1 MNVITEPSYGPMR
14 ERALDGMLLPRARG
28 EETVM
33 FGTIARAKIKP
44 ENRMSFEEVMRTQMS
59 AAPIDGFVAGYTVW
73 PEKVDDE
80 VMLVA
85 IFRDRE
91 SYMRN
96 ADDPAQDARFREMRA
111 LLESDPEW
119 MDGEFQ
125 EG

>member
-1 MNVITEPSYGPMR
+1 
-14 ERALDGMLLPRARG
+14 
-28 EETVM
+28 M

-44 ENRMSFEEVMRTQMS
+44 ENRAAFEEVMRNQMA
-59 AAPIDGFVAGYTVW
+59 AAPIEGFVAGYTVW
-73 PEKVDDE
+73 PEKIDDE

-96 ADDPAQDARFREMRA
+96 ADDPAQDARYREMRA

-119 MDGEFQ
+119 MDGEFVSA
-125 EG
+125 

>member
-1 MNVITEPSYGPMR
+1 
-14 ERALDGMLLPRARG
+14 
-28 EETVM
+28 M
-33 FGTIARAKIKP
+33 FGTIARAKIKA
-44 ENRMSFEEVMRTQMS
+44 ENRTAFEEVMRQQMTDS
-59 AAPIDGFVAGYTVW
+59 GPIDGFVAGYTVW
-73 PEKVDDE
+73 PEKMDDE

-96 ADDPAQDARFREMRA
+96 ADDPSQDGRYREMRA

-119 MDGEFQ
+119 MDGEFV

>member
-1 MNVITEPSYGPMR
+1 V
-14 ERALDGMLLPRARG
+14 
-28 EETVM
+28 

-44 ENRMSFEEVMRTQMS
+44 DNRTAFEEVMRRQMS
-59 AAPIDGFVAGYTVW
+59 GPPIQGFVAGYTVW

-80 VMLVA
+80 VWLVA
-85 IFRDRE
+85 VFRDRA

-96 ADDPAQDARFREMRA
+96 ADDPLQDARFREMRA

-119 MDGEFQ
+119 TDGEFQ

>member
-1 MNVITEPSYGPMR
+1 
-14 ERALDGMLLPRARG
+14 MLHDVPAGRRP
-28 EETVM
+28 TM

-44 ENRMSFEEVMRTQMS
+44 ENRAAFEEVMRNQM
-59 AAPIDGFVAGYTVW
+59 AGGPIEGFVAGYTVW
-73 PEKVDDE
+73 PEKIDDE

-85 IFRDRE
+85 VFRDRE
-91 SYMRN
+91 SYMKN

-119 MDGEFQ
+119 MDGEFV